1 MLGRGTEMEDA
12 GSDFSIACSYWIDR
26 LVFPGPAAG
35 NEGRGGGKRI
45 HRPVKTP
52 IPTKTAERKRG
63 IYGGFQASIELTIII
78 N

>member
-1 MLGRGTEMEDA
+1 MLGRGGRMGDA
-12 GSDFSIACSYWIDR
+12 RSDLSIACFYQLGRRAI
-26 LVFPGPAAG
+26 LGPAAG

-45 HRPVKTP
+45 HRPVKTA